1 MDIVNEKTLD
11 LLNQGATLM
20 AVEKFSEAVVLFE
33 DAVKESPKF
42 IDCYIN
48 LGNAYASTEQ
58 YDKAIEILKK
68 GLILDSKNVEVL
80 FGLGNLMYLSGSLTD
95 AIKYYN
101 KAEDTGEMSAEMYDV
116 LADIYH
122 SNDDYT
128 QALRYINKAIQIEPL
143 NGELYLDKVK
153 IFIEQQKSTEAIE
166 TLNELN
172 SVLPDA
178 YEAYDMLSEIYIIND
193 DYSNAIATVDKA
205 VERFPEDPNIA
216 NLKLKVLVKFQKDN
230 EAKAY
235 IELIKNNGVY
245 NERKEDNALLEAD
258 VMLRNN
264 QLEEA
269 ALCLENVVD
278 NCYDNSQIAFVLIN
292 IYASL
297 NKFDKVEKI
306 ASYMMNKDNDVFY
319 DSTALFYHSLALL
332 KQDKEEES
340 KVEMKE
346 ALKRIRNYT
355 ILDPSFYQGYIY
367 RALLHKELKEYD
379 EAIRLTDYME
389 NLFPERPDGYII
401 RYGIYLDQGN
411 MDDAEQVKNKIK
423 ELDPSFSL

>member
-1 MDIVNEKTLD
+1 MKLFNEKTLD
-11 LLNQGATLM
+11 LLNQGASLM
-20 AVEKFSEAVVLFE
+20 AVENYSEAVNVFE
-33 DAVKESPKF
+33 KAAKESPKF

-48 LGNAYASTEQ
+48 LGNAYASIENF
-58 YDKAIEILKK
+58 DKALEAFKKAQIIE
-68 GLILDSKNVEVL
+68 SNNVEVL
-80 FGLGNLMYLSGSLTD
+80 FGLGNLMYLQGNLSE

-101 KAEDTGEMSAEMYDV
+101 KAEQTGEMNSEMYDV
-116 LADIYH
+116 LSDIFM

-128 QALRYINKAIQIEPL
+128 QAIRYINKAIQLDPL
-143 NGELYLDKVK
+143 NGELYLTKTK
-153 IFIEQQKSTEAIE
+153 IFIDQEKINEAIE
-166 TLNELN
+166 SLNELN

-216 NLKLKVLVKFQKDN
+216 NLKLKVLVKFQKDD

-367 RALLHKELKEYD
+367 RALLHKELNEYD
-379 EAIRLTDYME
+379 EAVRLTDYME

>member
-1 MDIVNEKTLD
+1 MDLFNEKTLD
-11 LLNQGATLM
+11 LLTQGSNLM
-20 AVEKFSEAVVLFE
+20 AVEKFAEAVEMFE

-58 YDKAIEILKK
+58 YDKAIETLKK

-216 NLKLKVLVKFQKDN
+216 NLKLKVLVKFQKDD

-269 ALCLENVVD
+269 TLCLENVVD

-319 DSTALFYHSLALL
+319 DSTALFYHALALL
-332 KQDKEEES
+332 KQDKEES